1 MGCAFYLVLLKK
13 NKKTIKKII
22 FIFLVAY
29 GKVSQK

>member
-13 NKKTIKKII
+13 KENNKKNI
-22 FIFLVAY
+22 FIFLIAY